1 MFVSEHEIYLI
12 PAFPTETVV
21 DPTGA
26 GDTFAGGM
34 MGYLA
39 AHDTA
44 DAEAIKKGMVYGTLI
59 ASSTVGGFGLDRLV
73 ELTKERLDEK
83 LERFRQ
89 MVSF

>member
-1 MFVSEHEIYLI
+1 MFLSEQEIYLI

-26 GDTFAGGM
+26 GDSFAGGM

-39 AHDTA
+39 ANGTT
-44 DAEAIKKGMVYGTLI
+44 DAEAVKMGIVYGTLI
-59 ASSTVGGFGLDRLV
+59 ASSTVGGFGLDRLR
-73 ELTKERLDEK
+73 ELTKDRLDEK

-89 MVSF
+89 MASF